1 MYDRLR
7 IARVP
12 DPYIVD
18 NGNKT
23 ILVHPVGFAIPSSYI
38 THRVPPKH
46 IGVSS
51 IIPGH
56 REKYIASEDQYFK
69 HIEASMFMVAY
80 R

>member
-1 MYDRLR
+1 MYDRLEV
-7 IARVP
+7 AKVP
-12 DPYIVD
+12 DPFIV
-18 NGNKT
+18 NNKI

-38 THRVPPKH
+38 VPRVPPKH

-56 REKYIASEDQYFK
+56 RESYITEEDQYFK